1 LKMERFLG
9 GNTERNFERGKMS
22 LPKKSIWES
31 SHWKAILAIGGVV
44 TFIGAIVGLIYN
56 SLLLSEKVDF
66 WNRLIIP
73 IINFFTSQIPLY
85 AVLLS
90 SLIAIVVFFWR
101 FFKYKSVKD
110 KQIEE
115 LNTNNRE
122 LTNDNSRMG
131 HDLAGKVFDIARLNA
146 QIKRQQEEADKRNSD
161 TSRMLEKLTNEKRE
175 LERQLTEAT
184 RENMRQRE
192 DIADLQRKIKNL
204 EKPKP
209 KIID

>member
-1 LKMERFLG
+1 
-9 GNTERNFERGKMS
+9 MS